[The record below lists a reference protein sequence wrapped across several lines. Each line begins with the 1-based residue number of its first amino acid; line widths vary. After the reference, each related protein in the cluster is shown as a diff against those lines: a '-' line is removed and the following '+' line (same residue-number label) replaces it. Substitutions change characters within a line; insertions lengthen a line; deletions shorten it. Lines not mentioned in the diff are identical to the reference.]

1 MIAADGRLPLGMHR
15 VTVDEFREHFVR
27 AFPESKTRARLF
39 MRWERHRAALA
50 SILPIK
56 AQWIDGSYVTNKPDP
71 ADVDLVTV
79 MDGLVFEALAP
90 ALQDMAGAL
99 LDGKKTK
106 AIWGMDSYAVFEFPE
121 GHRAKVAADA
131 AAVEWRSQ
139 WQSDRDHDGLVKGF
153 LEVLA

>member
-1 MIAADGRLPLGMHR
+1 MLGADGRLPLGMHR
-15 VTVDEFREHFVR
+15 VSVDEFREHFVD

-39 MRWERHRAALA
+39 VRWERHRAALV

-71 ADVDLVTV
+71 RDVDLVTV
-79 MDGLVFEALAP
+79 MDGLLFEALAP

-106 AIWGMDSYAVFEFPE
+106 AIWGMDSYPVFEFPA
-121 GHRAKVAADA
+121 GHPAKAATDA

-139 WQSDRDHDGLVKGF
+139 WQGDRDHDGFVKGF